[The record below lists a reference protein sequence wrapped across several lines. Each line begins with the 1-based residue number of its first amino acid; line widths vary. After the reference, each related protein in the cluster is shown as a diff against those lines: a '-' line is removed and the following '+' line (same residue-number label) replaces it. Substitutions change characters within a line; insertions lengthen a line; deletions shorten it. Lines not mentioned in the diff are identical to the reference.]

1 MLPAPGTQA
10 PDFALPLRPGE
21 APLRLS
27 DYRGEKN
34 VVVLFLPLAF
44 SGVCTR
50 EVCLVR
56 DELVSWGELD
66 AAVVAVS
73 VDSPFVNQRFAAE
86 YGLGFPVVSDFN
98 REAMTA
104 WGVRNDDFYG
114 LRGVAHRSVF
124 VVDRQGTVAYAWM
137 TEDADVLPD
146 LEAVRRVLEGLRG

>member
-1 MLPAPGTQA
+1 M
-10 PDFALPLRPGE
+10 
-21 APLRLS
+21 
-27 DYRGEKN
+27 
-34 VVVLFLPLAF
+34 VVLFLPLAF

-124 VVDRQGTVAYAWM
+124 VVDREGTVAYAWM